1 VSDCWPLY
9 ALAVLL
15 AGCVDTAAAPDE
27 EVLGNFELT
36 AEPVASTCTYEE
48 TGASTLSFTI
58 RVTRALDGGEVAVT
72 LNGIER
78 PATFDGQVLRTT
90 YRAPRTFADCGCSG
104 EQRDAGCA
112 CSGVTLEERLEVALV
127 SLEQDEVLGRAC
139 PASPLDGGMPT
150 VGADGGA
157 LALPVTS
164 ARGFDAVRACGELQ
178 DDIQPG
184 EGCFCAACSMRYAVR
199 GVRR

>member
-1 VSDCWPLY
+1 MSSRWLLR
-9 ALAVLL
+9 AGLVLL
-15 AGCVDTAAAPDE
+15 AGCVDTAATASE

-36 AEPVASTCTYEE
+36 AEPVSSSCAYDEAS
-48 TGASTLSFTI
+48 AAPLAFTV
-58 RVTRALDGGEVAVT
+58 RVSRALDGGEVTVS
-72 LNGIER
+72 LHGIER

-90 YRAPRTFADCGCSG
+90 YRAPRTFSDCSCTA

-139 PASPLDGGMPT
+139 PDLPLDGGVPT

-157 LALPVTS
+157 LSLPATTP
-164 ARGFDAVRACGELQ
+164 RGFDAVRACGELW

>member
-1 VSDCWPLY
+1 VKTG
-9 ALAVLL
+9 ALAGMLLVL
-15 AGCVDTAAAPDE
+15 AGCVEPPTASTG

-36 AEPVASTCTYEE
+36 AEPVSSSCTYAEA
-48 TGASTLSFTI
+48 TSDTLAFTI
-58 RVTRALDGGEVAVT
+58 RVARALDGGEVTVT

-90 YRAPRTFADCGCSG
+90 YVAPRTFADCSCSA

-127 SLEQDEVLGRAC
+127 SLEQDEVLGRGC
-139 PASPLDGGMPT
+139 PDAPLDGGVPT
-150 VGADGGA
+150 VRSDGGA
-157 LALPVTS
+157 LALPVTTP
-164 ARGFDAVRACGELQ
+164 RGFDAVRACGELW

-184 EGCFCAACSMRYAVR
+184 AGCFCTACSMRYAVR

>member
-1 VSDCWPLY
+1 VSAR
-9 ALAVLL
+9 ALAASALLLL
-15 AGCVDTAAAPDE
+15 AGCVETPAATTE

-36 AEPVASTCTYEE
+36 AEPISSSCTYAEAGG
-48 TGASTLSFTI
+48 GALAFTI
-58 RVTRALDGGEVAVT
+58 RVARALDGGEVTVT

-78 PATFDGQVLRTT
+78 PATFDGQVLRTS
-90 YRAPRTFADCGCSG
+90 YVAPRTFADCSCSA

-112 CSGVTLEERLEVALV
+112 CSGVTLEEQLEVALV

-139 PASPLDGGMPT
+139 PAAPLDGGVPT
-150 VGADGGA
+150 VGPDGGA
-157 LALPVTS
+157 LALPVTTP
-164 ARGFDAVRACGELQ
+164 RGFDAVRACGELW
-178 DDIQPG
+178 DGIQPG